1 MNSMVDIGIIGG
13 SGYTGGE
20 LIRLLLNHQYTNIEV
35 CTSRKFAGKKIND
48 VHKHLKG
55 FLDLEFEDVSPRD
68 LKNRCDVIFLA
79 VPHGTSMNIVPDIMD
94 ENTKVIDL
102 SADYRINSQ
111 TFEMLYGIKHTD
123 KRDVIY
129 GLPEIHPEIPEN
141 NLVAN
146 PGCYPTGAI
155 LSAAPLARAGLIDS
169 TIFDSKSGITGAGV
183 NPTQTSHYPNM
194 AENVQPYKLT
204 SHRHY
209 AEIFQ
214 ELSLMDKS
222 LINVNFTPHVIP
234 SIRGILT
241 TAHIF
246 TNKQVSS
253 DEIKSIYTEFYKKNP
268 FVRVIDGI
276 PTLSAVRGSNF
287 CDIGFEIDVNN
298 NRVVVI
304 SAIDNL
310 VKGAAGQAIQNMNLM
325 CGFDETE
332 GIWTSAMSP

>member
-1 MNSMVDIGIIGG
+1 MIDVGIIGS

-20 LIRLLLNHQYTNIEV
+20 LIRLLVNHKYTNIEI
-35 CTSRKFAGKKIND
+35 CTSRKFAGQKVSD

-55 FLDLEFEDVSPRD
+55 FINLEFEDISPRD

-79 VPHGTSMNIVPDIMD
+79 VPHGTSMNIVPDLLD
-94 ENTKVIDL
+94 EYTKVIDL

-111 TFEMLYGIKHTD
+111 TFENLYGIEHSD
-123 KRDVIY
+123 KRKVVY
-129 GLPEIHPEIPEN
+129 GLPEIHPEVSEK

-146 PGCYPTGAI
+146 PGCYSTGAI
-155 LSAAPLARAGLIDS
+155 LSASPLANSGLIDS
-169 TIFDSKSGITGAGV
+169 IIFDSKSGITGAGV

-209 AEIFQ
+209 AEMFQ
-214 ELSLMDKS
+214 ELSMMDES
-222 LINVNFTPHVIP
+222 LININFTPHVIP

-246 TNKQVSS
+246 TNRQVST
-253 DEIKSIYTEFYKKNP
+253 EEVKSIYAEYYKDNP
-268 FVRVIDGI
+268 FVRIIDGI
-276 PTLSAVRGSNF
+276 PSLSTVRGSNF

-298 NRVVVI
+298 NRVVVV

-325 CGFDETE
+325 CGFNETE
-332 GIWTSAMSP
+332 GIWFSGITP